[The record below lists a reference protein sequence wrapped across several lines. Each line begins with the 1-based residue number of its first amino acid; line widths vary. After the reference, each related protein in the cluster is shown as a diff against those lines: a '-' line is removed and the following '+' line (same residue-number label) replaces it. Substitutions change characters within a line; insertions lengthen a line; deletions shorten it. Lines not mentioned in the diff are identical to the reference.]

1 MKTIKNAKLFGA
13 TIIAISIFLMF
24 AFMVV
29 IPQSVSA
36 YAQEENSLIACGL
49 FSDKQIE
56 ASGYLYNFDG
66 SPDYIFADFADST
79 GYAIFAEETMEVLE
93 YTTVGDF
100 PYTATNDEL
109 VYGGPRAY
117 FSRNANHFVDMVT
130 NEQYAIAAEETEVL
144 SQFTRQK
151 IAVSAKSAA
160 SRTLLT
166 APNVKLQ
173 NFISQNSLNNV
184 SKNTKGAPSNSAPQ
198 NPPLDESSW
207 ISPTAGATYIT
218 NSEYFLTAG
227 QSPRHGNNTTGT
239 CTAVATQLMLSYN
252 NFYND
257 RRIIAPEHLFGGW
270 NTTSNNGN
278 IFDPVNY
285 SNRNRNPNVS
295 TNYAS
300 MTSWTL
306 GSNQD
311 YHDMLVNNGITG
323 YLHDAEGNL
332 RTYLNGRLGAN
343 NFIVDSQEATTLP
356 FGWGNWKTISST
368 NILAEIN
375 ANRPVVIATGDNING
390 TEDYDDDSD
399 PNTRSFN
406 HSVVAYGYQTFAA
419 YAGSG
424 NSAEYLGYIV
434 HMGWDENGGTGSTI
448 NVWTNSAWYYG
459 YLKLEVNNHT
469 HNYTVDTGVNVGND
483 MREVRC
489 SECGHRTAV
498 DLYNVSG
505 NTITSPRY
513 PLTGS
518 IIIPSVINGTTITA
532 IGASAFANQTQLSQI
547 TIPASVTSIGNS
559 AFSGC
564 TSLSQ
569 ISIPSSVTK
578 IGYEAFSPS
587 TVLTSYG
594 GNRANIDLVVAD
606 GTKDTYIANG
616 WTGFNIVELSAS
628 GPLTVTS
635 GQLRGIIE
643 IPSTFNNRI
652 ITSIGAS
659 GFANQSEITGITLP
673 MSVTSISSS
682 AFANCSNLEY
692 VFYYS
697 ITGLASTPDHAT
709 SYSNY
714 YYTERSLDV
723 NLSAGCSYTLSFDYS
738 NLTASTDI
746 SNVFTS
752 LGVGD
757 NTFAVDL
764 PVQKT
769 FSSSSGTQVIVF
781 TPTEAQLASSNKLWC
796 RFIRTGTP
804 QTVSINIS
812 NVEIDLGVTNIN
824 IDAFTGCEKLVTP
837 GLSFSLLSDN
847 TYSVTGIANEIGAI
861 MLNITRTLFVPS
873 VYGGI
878 EVSRIAPSAF
888 KDYDMIKWAFIQSGI
903 SSIGNRAFQFCD
915 NLEVVDM
922 SATAVTS
929 IEAYTFDTCNL
940 LESINL
946 PNNLLTIGEGA
957 FIRTKVVLTIPNSV
971 TNIGNYAFAYG
982 ERLGFGLP
990 DSLVSIG
997 SYAFAYSDGMLIFT
1011 YNGSSLTTI
1020 GAHAFDGTP
1029 IPTVAQIYPSITTI
1043 GAYAYYNSSFYSTF
1057 ALPAGSQL
1065 TTIGDYAFGN
1075 NNLTR
1080 IVLPSSIT
1088 NIGVGA
1094 FNGNDSLTIYTERTS
1109 RPSTWNVNWNNSNR
1123 PVVWGCTLS
1132 SNKTYVI
1139 SFSKTSSNPSNT
1151 SAANGITNPFRK
1163 DYNFGGWY
1171 TTSDFSG
1178 TQYMD
1183 LATAPNGILYA
1194 KWNTKSCVAEGTL
1207 ITLADGSQVAVED
1220 LTGEELLLVWN
1231 MSTGTFDT
1239 APILFI
1245 DSDLYTQYEIIH
1257 LYFSDGTEVK
1267 VISEHGFWDIDLN
1280 EYVFLR
1286 SDASQYIGHWFNKQT
1301 SDSNGNMIWTAVQ
1314 LVDVEVYTEYTTAWS
1329 PVTFGHLCYY
1339 VNGMLSMPGATE
1351 GLINIFEVDAATMQ
1365 YDTDSFTADIA
1376 TYGLFTYEEFAE
1388 IIPIPEIIFEAFNG
1402 QYLKVSIGKGLITMD
1417 GLIALIER
1425 YADFFTEEDD
1435 NTPDVQDDQ
1444 NGHGN
1449 HNGQGNG
1456 NHHGHNNGNGN
1467 HNGHRR
1473 RGR

>member
-1 MKTIKNAKLFGA
+1 MKKVKILGISLIFCLALSMLALLPFNTVSASAAVNPLDTMNIENVTQALFG
-13 TIIAISIFLMF
+13 
-24 AFMVV
+24 
-29 IPQSVSA
+29 
-36 YAQEENSLIACGL
+36 
-49 FSDKQIE
+49 DKQINKTE
-56 ASGYLYNFDG
+56 YLYNLNDL
-66 SPDYIFADFADST
+66 PDFVYVEFSDC
-79 GYAIFAEETMEVLE
+79 GYAVYLRETAELLE
-93 YTTVGDF
+93 YAPSGSLPFSSNKTRN
-100 PYTATNDEL
+100 Y
-109 VYGGPRAY
+109 YGGPTNY
-117 FSRNANHFVDMVT
+117 FGKYGDQFIDLSTDEIFYVSNAEKQGF
-130 NEQYAIAAEETEVL
+130 
-144 SQFTRQK
+144 SQE
-151 IAVSAKSAA
+151 
-160 SRTLLT
+160 LL
-166 APNVKLQ
+166 NI
-173 NFISQNSLNNV
+173 FS
-184 SKNTKGAPSNSAPQ
+184 
-198 NPPLDESSW
+198 ESSVDRSNRLD
-207 ISPTAGATYIT
+207 ITNADENGYSTTNNEPIGKSPTGSDKPSLDDEGIVITPLPGSTGTHYIS
-218 NSEYFLTAG
+218 NAQYFL
-227 QSPRHGNNTTGT
+227 SNPRHGNNSTGT
-239 CTAVATQLMLSYN
+239 CGAVAAQLMLSYHN
-252 NFYND
+252 YYSD
-257 RRIIAPEHLFGGW
+257 RRIIAEEHL
-270 NTTSNNGN
+270 NGN
-278 IFDPVNY
+278 WNGTTNTFFTINNLEQSPNTCTDPRTM
-285 SNRNRNPNVS
+285 NRN
-295 TNYAS
+295 
-300 MTSWTL
+300 TL
-306 GSNQD
+306 GSNG
-311 YHDMLVNNGITG
+311 YNENTANTFFNVMVNAIPASATTDQVRNGMR
-323 YLHDAEGNL
+323 NV
-332 RTYLNGRLGAN
+332 LNNRN
-343 NFIVDSQEATTLP
+343 VSYSVDSHEP
-356 FGWGNWKTISST
+356 FLWIGPIGESGIKS
-368 NILAEIN
+368 EID
-375 ANRPVVIATGDNING
+375 ANRPTILLLQQSLGGWDH
-390 TEDYDDDSD
+390 Y
-399 PNTRSFN
+399 
-406 HSVVAYGYQTFAA
+406 VVAYGYMDMVSPTN
-419 YAGSG
+419 GSTY
-424 NSAEYLGYIV
+424 SGYIT
-434 HMGWDENGGTGSTI
+434 HFGHSDNTPFRL
-448 NVWTNSAWYYG
+448 NVWVNSAWTYSYISMT
-459 YLKLEVNNHT
+459 VNHT
-469 HNYTVDTGVNVGND
+469 HSYTSTGTVLNG
-483 MREVRC
+483 
-489 SECGHRTAV
+489 SEMIRQCACGHRDV
-498 DLYNVSG
+498 DTLFNRSGGTIMGLKYALTSATNVV
-505 NTITSPRY
+505 
-513 PLTGS
+513 
-518 IIIPSVINGTTITA
+518 IPSTIGGTTITG
-532 IGASAFANQTQLSQI
+532 IGSRAFSNQSQISQI
-547 TIPASVTSIGNS
+547 TIPSSVTSIGNS

-569 ISIPSSVTK
+569 VSIPSNVTK
-578 IGYEAFSPS
+578 IGFEAFSPS

-616 WTGFNIVELSAS
+616 WTGFNIVELSAL

-652 ITSIGAS
+652 ITSIGDS
-659 GFANQSEITGITLP
+659 GFANQSEITGLTLP
-673 MSVTSISSS
+673 ISVTSISSS

-697 ITGLASTPDHAT
+697 ITGLASTPNHST

-723 NLSAGCSYTLSFDYS
+723 NLSAGYSYTLSFDYS

-746 SNVFTS
+746 TNVFTS
-752 LGVGD
+752 LGVGE

-764 PVQKT
+764 PVQKS

-781 TPTEAQLASSNKLWC
+781 TPTEAQLATSSKLWC

-812 NVEIDLGVTNIN
+812 NVEIDMGVTDININ
-824 IDAFTGCEKLVTP
+824 AFTGCEKLVTP

-847 TYSVTGIANEIGAI
+847 TYSVTGIANEIGAVF
-861 MLNITRTLFVPS
+861 LSLTKTLFVPS

-915 NLEVVDM
+915 NLKVIDM
-922 SATAVTS
+922 SATAVRS

-940 LESINL
+940 LKSINL

-971 TNIGNYAFAYG
+971 TYIGNYAFAYG
-982 ERLGFGLP
+982 TRLVFGLP

-997 SYAFAYSDGMLIFT
+997 SYAFAYSDGMLIFA

-1057 ALPAGSQL
+1057 ALPANSQL

-1094 FNGNDSLTIYTERTS
+1094 FNGNDSITIYTERIS

-1183 LATAPNGILYA
+1183 LATAPNGTLYA
-1194 KWNTKSCVAEGTL
+1194 KWNTKSCVAEGTM
-1207 ITLADGSQVAVED
+1207 ITLADGSQVAVEE

-1231 MSTGTFDT
+1231 LFTGTFDA

-1245 DSDLYTQYEIIH
+1245 DSDPYTQYEIIH

-1286 SDASQYIGHWFNKQT
+1286 NDAEQYIGHWFNKQT
-1301 SDSNGNMIWTAVQ
+1301 IDGNGNMVWTAVQ
-1314 LVDVEVYTEYTTAWS
+1314 LVDVDIYSEYTTAWS

-1351 GLINIFEVDAATMQ
+1351 GLINIFEVDATSMQ
-1365 YDTDSFTADIA
+1365 YDTVSFASDIA
-1376 TYGLFTYEEFAE
+1376 TYGLYTYEEFAE
-1388 IIPIPEIIFEAFNG
+1388 IIPIPEVIFEAFNG

-1425 YADFFTEEDD
+1425 YAGFFPEEDIDAND
-1435 NTPDVQDDQ
+1435 NQ
-1444 NGHGN
+1444 
-1449 HNGQGNG
+1449 NGQGNG

-1467 HNGHRR
+1467 HNGHGDGNGNQNGHRR